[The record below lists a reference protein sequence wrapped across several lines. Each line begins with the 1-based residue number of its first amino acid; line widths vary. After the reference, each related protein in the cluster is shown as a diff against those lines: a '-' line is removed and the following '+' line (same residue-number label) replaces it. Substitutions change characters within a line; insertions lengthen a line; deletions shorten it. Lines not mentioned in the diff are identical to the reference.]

1 MRFTKLSEFSKAS
14 MLRCVAS
21 NFKIGGRGG
30 AVHET
35 RERREKSFRV
45 IRVIRVFRGQKLSFQ
60 NLQQILAILTFHER
74 LGERAKLVGSDVV
87 HAICDFF

>member
-35 RERREKSFRV
+35 RERREKSF
-45 IRVIRVFRGQKLSFQ
+45 RVIRVFRGQKLSFQ